1 MFTNLTPDF
10 SSQNTDVSEEE
21 RLSSLNAV
29 PYRFHS
35 DDTNQKLI
43 ILAFRMPQIS
53 F

>member
-1 MFTNLTPDF
+1 MFTNLTTDF
-10 SSQNTDVSEEE
+10 SSQNTDALQEE
-21 RLSSLNAV
+21 RLSNLNAV

-35 DDTNQKLI
+35 DATNQKLI